1 MGLDGTP
8 PLLRPALDRLLRY
21 LVPHYDHPS
30 DAKSF
35 FILFYFY
42 FLTATALYILYILYM
57 YVYGGANVDII
68 NTPTQYR
75 LYMYSTCICTYSIW
89 LLRIYIS
96 YTVYSSYATYIQ
108 YCTTQSYRVAT
119 IHTVVYC
126 NILYSRCWFHLLP
139 NIIKTKQ
146 WLIAWLIDRL
156 TDAWW
161 HDFPSYSLH
170 STAGGARCR
179 NDKIPERHIEETA
192 FWTLCHWE
200 GSHDISR
207 HDREHQQEQ

>member
-1 MGLDGTP
+1 MYMYIQYMT
-8 PLLRPALDRLLRY
+8 
-21 LVPHYDHPS
+21 
-30 DAKSF
+30 
-35 FILFYFY
+35 I
-42 FLTATALYILYILYM
+42 TNLYII
-57 YVYGGANVDII
+57 
-68 NTPTQYR
+68 
-75 LYMYSTCICTYSIW
+75 
-89 LLRIYIS
+89 
-96 YTVYSSYATYIQ
+96 YSSYGTYIQ

-179 NDKIPERHIEETA
+179 NNKIPERHMEETA
-192 FWTLCHWE
+192 FWTLWHYVIGRDRMTFHGMI
-200 GSHDISR
+200 GSISR
-207 HDREHQQEQ
+207 NSGVVAAAGWGGSGGRRRRHRRSGLMNVIEVICWWQHRQPAANSGEVGLQGFFCTCTGCRKPGRRLLRYNKK